1 MKKTVVYAVILSAVS
16 VVLGIV
22 TGVAIE
28 RGNTIKHLSLLGR
41 PPLPFERQPG
51 PRKTQKPQDIFKR
64 VSEEL
69 NLNQEQKEKVKL
81 ILDEARK
88 KISLIGDE
96 SREDLKSIR
105 DESHIKIMEILTP
118 PQQEKF
124 KNILAQAQRQYQK
137 LGQRLMRFNQ
147 RPDLQRDADESG
159 PGEPPH
165 PGEPPDAAL
174 ANTPEGAPTD
184 MPDAP

>member
-22 TGVAIE
+22 AGVAIE
-28 RGNTIKHLSLLGR
+28 RGNTIKHLVQFKQQPSSVEKGAKSLK
-41 PPLPFERQPG
+41 QH
-51 PRKTQKPQDIFKR
+51 TSQDIFRR
-64 VSEEL
+64 VAKEL
-69 NLNQEQKEKVKL
+69 NLNKEQKEKVKQ

-88 KISLIGDE
+88 KLSLTGDK
-96 SREDLKSIR
+96 SREEVKAIR
-105 DESHIKIMEILTP
+105 DESNIKIMEILTP
-118 PQQEKF
+118 QQQEKF
-124 KNILAQAQRQYQK
+124 KNIITQAQKQYQK
-137 LGQRLMRFNQ
+137 LGQRLMRFSQ

-174 ANTPEGAPTD
+174 ANAPEGAPAD